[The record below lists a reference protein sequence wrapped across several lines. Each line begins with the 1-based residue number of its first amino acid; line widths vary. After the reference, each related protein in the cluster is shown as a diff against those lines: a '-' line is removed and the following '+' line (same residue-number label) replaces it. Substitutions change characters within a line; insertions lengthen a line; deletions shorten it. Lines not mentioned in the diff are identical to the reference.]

1 MLYLHLPYSDALF
14 QVNIITYLLRPTI
27 LPPGASMPQLAK
39 LTKVYVTHRHRH
51 RRHHTHSLQR
61 SPRSRSRHNPLL
73 SWATPA
79 MDRPQQQIIRVGTQH
94 ASINYLFILAQ
105 PKPKVI
111 RLCEHELGSAFMT
124 LVGCLPALA
133 RYSTLHFSHLHRL
146 WEYMLAWCQ
155 ARRYDSVLMLLLM
168 VAATKLHKPACDTL
182 EPGPVRREWSSTAS
196 QNWGMPTQ
204 PASWLAQLRARE
216 RKIRGKGD
224 GKHAPH
230 KQPLTAI
237 QLRVNY
243 GLWDNEIIKIYG
255 WFWGRLGRKTIGG
268 ERVLPR

>member
-1 MLYLHLPYSDALF
+1 MSWVQHLWLWL
-14 QVNIITYLLRPTI
+14 VVCLR
-27 LPPGASMPQLAK
+27 
-39 LTKVYVTHRHRH
+39 R
-51 RRHHTHSLQR
+51 
-61 SPRSRSRHNPLL
+61 
-73 SWATPA
+73 
-79 MDRPQQQIIRVGTQH
+79 
-94 ASINYLFILAQ
+94 
-105 PKPKVI
+105 
-111 RLCEHELGSAFMT
+111 
-124 LVGCLPALA
+124 

-182 EPGPVRREWSSTAS
+182 ESGPERREWSSVTNQSEPRNAS
-196 QNWGMPTQ
+196 Q
-204 PASWLAQLRARE
+204 LAQLRARE

-255 WFWGRLGRKTIGG
+255 WFWGRLGRKTIRRKVCFPG
-268 ERVLPR
+268 RVTRCDFLQIKRWNCFFVYWFKYRWKIKHGKKTS